1 MTKRGGR
8 APGNDGHGYD
18 PAAAGL
24 GDLFGNEH
32 ADRLEQESP
41 GLERIKAP
49 VPALGRTAKVLLKA
63 HTAIM
68 DRQGPVT
75 DIDFQHTVF
84 CQTSLPYRPTDARI
98 WEREQGNVSL
108 RIEAGSAYDPSV
120 RRWVDLPMPHGEKPR
135 LVLIHLNGEA
145 LRTGSPMV
153 DVQDSMTAFIRTLG
167 IDTNGRNLRTMKDQL
182 ARLSAA
188 AMRMA
193 ITEDGRN
200 VQINTHIVGAFD
212 LWFPKDENQRV
223 LWPTTV
229 RLSDDYF
236 GSLTRHA
243 VPLDHTAVAALKGSA
258 LCLDIYAWLAQ
269 RLYRVPK
276 NRGQIIT
283 WPALKAQ
290 FGAEYGRLD
299 NFRAN
304 FIPALRHVL
313 AVYPGA
319 KVTVDEVG
327 VRLFNSLPPV
337 HRRVFRL
344 PKIGPVIDGEA
355 VPVPPPGKGKPRG

>member
-1 MTKRGGR
+1 MSRGKRKG
-8 APGNDGHGYD
+8 DGYGYN
-18 PAAAGL
+18 PAAAAL
-24 GDLFGNEH
+24 GDLFGNDH
-32 ADRLEQESP
+32 ADALEQKMP

-49 VPALGRTAKVLLKA
+49 VPAMGRTAKGLLKA

-98 WEREQGNVSL
+98 WEREQGNVLL
-108 RIEAGSAYDPSV
+108 RIEAGSVYDPSV

-145 LRTGSPMV
+145 LRTGSPVV
-153 DVQDSMTAFIRTLG
+153 DVQRSMTAFIRTQG

-182 ARLSAA
+182 GRLAA
-188 AMRMA
+188 ALIRMA
-193 ITEDGRN
+193 VVEDGRA
-200 VQINTHIVGAFD
+200 VQLDAKIIGTFD
-212 LWFPKDENQRV
+212 LWFPKDEHQRV
-223 LWPTTV
+223 LWPSTV

-236 GSLTRHA
+236 RSLTRHA
-243 VPLDHTAVAALKGSA
+243 VPLDHIAVAALKGSA

-276 NRGQIIT
+276 DRGQIIT
-283 WPALKAQ
+283 WVALKAQ

-299 NFRAN
+299 NFRTN

-327 VRLFNSLPPV
+327 MRLFNSLPPV

-344 PKIGPVIDGEA
+344 PKPGLVIDGEA
-355 VPVPPPGKGKPRG
+355 VPVPPSGKGKSRG